1 MPSFLE
7 TEICEQPEVLGRLL
21 AAEVP
26 SAQRLAAAMRERDI
40 QYIMIA
46 ARGTSDNA
54 GRYGNYLF
62 SAMNGLPVALAT
74 PSLFSIYHTPPRFG
88 PCLVLGISQSGQ
100 SPDIVSV
107 LTEARRQ
114 GVLTAAITNE
124 PDSPL
129 AAAADQLIELHA
141 GPEQSVA
148 ATKTYTAQLA
158 AIALLS
164 AVLSGDPA
172 HLQALQAVPEAAQQT
187 LALSAQVQRIAERY
201 RFADRCVVLGRGY
214 NYATAFEVALK
225 LKETNYI
232 ASEPYSPADF
242 LHGPLAMLDESYPV
256 IIIAPSGQVSEEM
269 RAAMTRIAERG
280 AEIWV
285 ISDEAATLREGHLS
299 LRLPTTLPEWLS
311 PLVTVIPGQLLALY
325 LSLERGDNPDHPRA
339 LKKVTLTR

>member
-1 MPSFLE
+1 MSYLE
-7 TEICEQPEVLGRLL
+7 TEIHEQPAVLERLL
-21 AAEVP
+21 AAELP
-26 SAQRLAAAMRERDI
+26 NARRLADAIRARGV

-46 ARGTSDNA
+46 GRGTSDNA

-114 GVLTAAITNE
+114 GALTAAITNE

-129 AAAADQLIELHA
+129 AAAADHLIELHA
-141 GPEQSVA
+141 GPERSVA

-158 AIALLS
+158 AIALLN
-164 AVLSGDPA
+164 AALSGDPA
-172 HLQALQAVPEAAQQT
+172 HLEALAAVPEAAAQT
-187 LALSAQVQRIAERY
+187 LGLADQVKRIAERY
-201 RFADRCVVLGRGY
+201 RFADHCVVLGRGY

-256 IIIAPSGQVSEEM
+256 IVIAPSGQVSEEM
-269 RAAMTRIAERG
+269 RAAMTQIGERG
-280 AEIWV
+280 AEMWV
-285 ISDEAATLREGHLS
+285 ISDDAETLRGGQLA
-299 LRLPTTLPEWLS
+299 LRLPAALPEWLS

-325 LSLERGDNPDHPRA
+325 LSLERADDPDHPRA
-339 LKKVTLTR
+339 LKKITLTR